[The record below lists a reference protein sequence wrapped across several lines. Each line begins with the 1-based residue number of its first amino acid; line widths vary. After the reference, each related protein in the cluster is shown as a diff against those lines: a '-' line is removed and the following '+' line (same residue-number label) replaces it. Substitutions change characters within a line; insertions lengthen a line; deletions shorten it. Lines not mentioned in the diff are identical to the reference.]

1 MIQLRHLLPLLI
13 CAAPV
18 LAGEVRVVE
27 TRIQM
32 GEQGVVRG
40 CELQVP
46 GTAFIMVPPSG
57 WRTMINDR
65 DRSATFMM
73 PEGYAAVRLRVAPLP
88 KRPPAP
94 GATDAF
100 WRAHAGTLFKG
111 ARATEPFPASTL
123 GRNGYGYELQMASAE
138 SKWIGLVAL
147 IPRENDLLEI
157 TLSTSRDHLDA
168 TRPEFLQLLNTLTLR
183 ALARN
188 NGAP

>member
-1 MIQLRHLLPLLI
+1 MIQLRHLLPLLA
-13 CAAPV
+13 CAVPV
-18 LAGEVRVVE
+18 FAGEVRVVE
-27 TRIQM
+27 TRVQL

-46 GTAFIMVPPSG
+46 GAAFVLVPPTG

-88 KRPPAP
+88 KRLPPP
-94 GATDAF
+94 GSADAF
-100 WRAHAGTLFKG
+100 WRAHAATMFKG
-111 ARATEPFPASTL
+111 ARATDPFPASTL
-123 GRNGYGYELQMASAE
+123 GRTGYGYELLMASAE
-138 SKWIGLVAL
+138 SKWIGQVAL

-168 TRPEFLQLLNTLTLR
+168 TRPEFLQLLNTLSMR
-183 ALARN
+183 K
-188 NGAP
+188 AP